1 MATVNKA
8 VEAWLW
14 GRQVGAATW
23 DSDANCAIF
32 RYSGD
37 FAAGGLEVSPITMPL
52 DGRASY
58 SFRELQERPY
68 MGLPGLLSD
77 ALPDKFGNGL
87 INEWFAQKGMKEAQF
102 SPIDRLCYIG
112 SRAMGALE
120 FLPATS
126 EGLDRSARVE
136 IGELVEIVGRIMA
149 EKEDFST
156 ILERNE
162 EAVLNL
168 LSVGTSAGGAKPK
181 ALLAINRDKTEVRS
195 GQVAAPGGFGQWLFK
210 FDGVTEG
217 GELGKS
223 SRKEDGRVE
232 YAYHLM
238 AREAGVEMAEC
249 ELFEEGG
256 RAHFMT
262 RRFDRS
268 EDGGKLHAQTL
279 AALNHFQWEQ
289 PGLVG
294 YEQLFQTVREL
305 NIGMPAIEQCFRR
318 MAFNILARNHDDHSK
333 NHAFLMDR
341 KGEWSLAPAY
351 DLTFAYRP
359 GGRNIGVHQMRLAGK
374 RDNFERDDLLDLG
387 RKNDMKK
394 PDDILKEVEDAVSR
408 WPGFA
413 GEAGV
418 DKELAGEIGKLMRRL

>member
-1 MATVNKA
+1 MATVNEA

-14 GRQVGAATW
+14 GRRVGAATW
-23 DSDANCAIF
+23 DGDANCAIF

-58 SFRELQERPY
+58 SFRELQEKPY

-87 INEWFAQKGMKEAQF
+87 INEWFAQKGITEAQF

-120 FLPATS
+120 FLPATG
-126 EGLDRSARVE
+126 EGLGESTRIE
-136 IGELVEIVGRIMA
+136 IGDLVEIVGRIMA
-149 EKEDFST
+149 AKEGFAT
-156 ILERNE
+156 IFERNE
-162 EAVLNL
+162 ETVLNL
-168 LSVGTSAGGAKPK
+168 LSIGTSAGGAKPK
-181 ALLAINRDKTEVRS
+181 ALLAVNSDKTEVRS
-195 GQVAAPGGFGQWLFK
+195 GQVAAPEGFGQWLFK

-217 GELGKS
+217 RGLGES
-223 SRKEDGRVE
+223 TQDGRVE
-232 YAYHLM
+232 FAYHLM
-238 AREAGVEMAEC
+238 ARAAGVEMAEC
-249 ELFEEGG
+249 DLFDEGG

-262 RRFDRS
+262 RRFDRT

-279 AALNHFQWEQ
+279 AALNHFPWER

-305 NIGMPAIEQCFRR
+305 NLGMPAIVQCFRR

-341 KGEWSLAPAY
+341 EGEWSLAPAY
-351 DLTFAYRP
+351 DLTFAYKP

-374 RDNFERDDLLDLG
+374 RDDFERGDLLELG

-394 PDDILKEVEDAVSR
+394 PDGVLGEVEEAVSR
-408 WPGFA
+408 RPEFA
-413 GEAGV
+413 RRAGG
-418 DKELAGEIGKLMRRL
+418 DNNQAGPNGALARRL